1 MALAESCLR
10 ATVLEDGRRGRS
22 AHSCGAVA
30 DFHRLPEH
38 PGEFRDDFAPSRRG
52 AAVDVIEQIST
63 TSTFI
68 TGQMTLVKAGK
79 RT

>member
-1 MALAESCLR
+1 
-10 ATVLEDGRRGRS
+10 
-22 AHSCGAVA
+22 VA

-38 PGEFRDDFAPSRRG
+38 PGDFRDDFAPSHKG